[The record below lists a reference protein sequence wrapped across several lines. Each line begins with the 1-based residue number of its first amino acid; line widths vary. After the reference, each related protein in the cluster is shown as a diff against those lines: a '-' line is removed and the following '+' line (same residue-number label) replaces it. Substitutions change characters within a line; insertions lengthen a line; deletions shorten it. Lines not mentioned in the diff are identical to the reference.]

1 MERHGKTSSRKRGIR
16 AGAASKRTADSRA
29 RALLATNRKLMAAG
43 FATDLGLANELN
55 RRGLTGAR
63 DGRWHRSSVRRMLT
77 RLRRL
82 TSAHGGINSNLAF
95 KPVADVRAKALA
107 PTIAKLRKA
116 GFVSINAITRE
127 LNERGIPTPRGAK
140 WHHTTVVRLLTRLGL
155 ITLGRGRAN
164 NILAQK
170 RAADARAKALASTIR
185 KLRKVGFV
193 SVQAIACGLNERQV
207 SAPRGGKWHSG
218 TVSRL
223 LLRLEKLEVGPR
235 RRRVTLRRN
244 RSSSRHRR

>member
-1 MERHGKTSSRKRGIR
+1 MERRGKTSSRKRGIR

-29 RALLATNRKLMAAG
+29 RALLATIRKLMAAG

-77 RLRRL
+77 RLHRL

-116 GFVSINAITRE
+116 GFVSINAITQE
-127 LNERGIPTPRGAK
+127 LNERGIPTPQGAK

-185 KLRKVGFV
+185 KLRKAGFV
-193 SVQAIACGLNERQV
+193 SVRGTVRELNKRQV

-223 LLRLEKLEVGPR
+223 LQRLDRLGRVSRSQR
-235 RRRVTLRRN
+235 RR
-244 RSSSRHRR
+244 